1 MTEIDLY
8 VLLPIIVLAGTAL
21 VVMLQIAFYRCH
33 ILSAVLALSGI
44 VLSFATLINA
54 YHFLPH
60 QITALLILDHHALF
74 YTGLILAASFIVV
87 LLSYGYL
94 EKQEGSRDEFY
105 ILMLLATLG
114 SAVLIASSHF
124 VSLFLG
130 LEILSV
136 SLYALIA
143 YLRSSE
149 RGVEAGIKYLI
160 LAAASSAFLLFGAAL
175 IYAELGTMYFS
186 RIASKAAHAN
196 NVFMLTGTAM
206 VIVGAGFKLALV
218 PFHMWTPDVYEG
230 APAPVTAFIATV
242 SKGSVFALLLRYFSF
257 EDARSNNSLFLIF
270 TLIAIAS
277 MFFGNILA
285 LMQDNVKRILAYSSI
300 AHLGYLLVAFLAGRT
315 YAFTAVAFYLTAYF
329 ITTLGAF
336 GIITVLSG
344 SQKEADSLEDYHGMA
359 ARQPW
364 LTGVFTAML
373 LSLAGIPLTAG
384 FIGKFYIVRAGT
396 GSSLWL
402 LVLILAISSAMGL
415 FYYLRIVIALFSR
428 PAGKSADGDTI
439 LDVKISVS
447 DSIVLSVLTMLLLW
461 LGVYPSLFIDMIRNI
476 GSRFI

>member
-1 MTEIDLY
+1 MTDIDLY
-8 VLLPIIVLAGTAL
+8 VLLPLIVPAGTAL
-21 VVMLQIAFYRCH
+21 VVMLQIALYRCH
-33 ILSAVLALSGI
+33 ILSALLSLSGI
-44 VLSFATLINA
+44 ALSFATLINT
-54 YHFLPH
+54 YPFLPH
-60 QITALLILDHHALF
+60 QITELLIADHYAFF

-94 EKQEGSRDEFY
+94 EKHKGNHDEFY
-105 ILMLLATLG
+105 ILLLLAILG

-136 SLYALIA
+136 SLYSLIA
-143 YLRSSE
+143 YLRTSD

-160 LAAASSAFLLFGAAL
+160 LATASAAFLLFGSAL
-175 IYAELGTMYFS
+175 IYAELGTMSFS
-186 RIASKAAHAN
+186 QIASKATNTN
-196 NVFMLTGTAM
+196 NMFLLTGTAM
-206 VIVGAGFKLALV
+206 IIVGTGFKLALV

-242 SKGSVFALLLRYFSF
+242 SKGAMFAVLLRYFSF
-257 EDARSNNSLFLIF
+257 VDARSNNSLFLIF

-285 LMQDNVKRILAYSSI
+285 LMQNNVKRILAYSSI

-344 SQKEADSLEDYHGMA
+344 SRKEADSLEDYHGMA

-364 LTGVFTAML
+364 LTGVFIAML

-384 FIGKFYIVRAGT
+384 FVGKFYIVQAGT

-402 LVLILAISSAMGL
+402 LVLMLAINSAMGL
-415 FYYLRIVIALFSR
+415 FYYLRIVIALFR
-428 PAGKSADGDTI
+428 QPADKSAAGDTTVA
-439 LDVKISVS
+439 VKISPS
-447 DSIVLSVLTMLLLW
+447 DSIVLSVLIILLLW

-476 GSRFI
+476 GSRLI